1 MKKRYNIIDQGS
13 QLHIIYK
20 SNQRKQKM
28 ENVSYQELLQ
38 LAYERINEKLFEEEL
53 TNEQFAQLT
62 LKEIEIWNK
71 IQIERKCE

>member
-1 MKKRYNIIDQGS
+1 
-13 QLHIIYK
+13 
-20 SNQRKQKM
+20 M